1 MPRRIPERRFGRD
14 VNRRE
19 RRFGRYYSSG
29 PRSEASPPREAPVKE
44 GEEYDVS
51 IEAMGQKGD
60 GLAKIQG
67 FAVFVPGTKLGDK
80 PRVRIENVRGNF
92 AVASVVEGVAEGE
105 PESASTGEE
114 KQTDEGGIE
123 GELGSQEGASD
134 AD

>member
-1 MPRRIPERRFGRD
+1 
-14 VNRRE
+14 
-19 RRFGRYYSSG
+19 
-29 PRSEASPPREAPVKE
+29 
-44 GEEYDVS
+44 
-51 IEAMGQKGD
+51 MGQKGD